1 MNTEILSTYIIKIV
15 GILLMICFTYLGVAA
30 KKLYQKY
37 VNTNE
42 KETVARIVVQAVEQM
57 YKSLHGD
64 DKLNKALEMMSSL
77 LAEKNITI
85 SAEEMRILIEAAVGE
100 FNNNFLIGNLTD
112 ENKIGADTEETLA
125 ECDDCKID

>member
-1 MNTEILSTYIIKIV
+1 MNTEILSTYIVKIV
-15 GILLMICFTYLGVAA
+15 GILLMMCFTYLGVAA

-37 VNTNE
+37 INTNE
-42 KETVARIVVQAVEQM
+42 KQTVARIVVQAVEQM

-85 SAEEMRILIEAAVGE
+85 SAEEMRVLIESAVGE
-100 FNNNFLIGNLTD
+100 FNDNFLMSKLLNS
-112 ENKIGADTEETLA
+112 EEAPTECE
-125 ECDDCKID
+125 DCKID

>member
-15 GILLMICFTYLGVAA
+15 GILLMMCFTYLGVAA

-37 VNTNE
+37 INTNE
-42 KETVARIVVQAVEQM
+42 KQTVARIVVQAVEQM

-85 SAEEMRILIEAAVGE
+85 SAAEMRVLIEAAVGE
-100 FNNNFLIGNLTD
+100 FNDNFLMSKLS
-112 ENKIGADTEETLA
+112 KSEETPT
-125 ECDDCKID
+125 ECEDCKID